1 MVEVEVDVE
10 VVVVVVVEVG
20 VEVEVEV
27 EVEVGVVVGVEVEV
41 EVGVELNKKG
51 DQKMNIEEMMQK
63 IVSGELNIRQVLEQ
77 VKESSQNNDATHR
90 LAKHIGKKV
99 FIRTVTHH
107 YTGRV
112 LGLSDNFITL
122 VDVSWIADDG
132 RFNEAIAKGTLN
144 EVEPYPDG
152 LEVDIGIG
160 AIIDVCEWKHKLPRS
175 VK

>member
-1 MVEVEVDVE
+1 VVE
-10 VVVVVVVEVG
+10 VVVVVEVG
-20 VEVEVEV
+20 VEVVVEVGVEVVVVV
-27 EVEVGVVVGVEVEV
+27 EVEVGVGVEV
-41 EVGVELNKKG
+41 EVGVEVKINKKKEN
-51 DQKMNIEEMMQK
+51 KMNIEEMMQK

-77 VKESSQNNDATHR
+77 VNEASQNNEVTHR
-90 LAKHIGKKV
+90 LAKHIGKSV

-122 VDVSWIADDG
+122 VDVAWIADDG
-132 RFNEAIAKGTLN
+132 RFNEAIAKGTLG

-152 LEVDIGIG
+152 MDVDIGIG
-160 AIIDVCEWKHKLPRS
+160 SIIDICPWNHKLPRT